1 MANSFL
7 DTSALVKY
15 YHPEEGTVGVT
26 RLVQERD
33 SRHYISRLGIVEA
46 QHAFA
51 IKLRTGEITETDFE
65 GLRQRFLGDIAQ
77 GQFQPVRVTEPHYR
91 EAERLIVAYRRRR
104 FRTLDALQLA
114 VALDL
119 HRRGMI
125 DDFVCADTSLCEAAQ
140 EQALSIVNPVQP

>member
-15 YHPEEGTVGVT
+15 YHPEDGTVEVT
-26 RLVQERD
+26 RFVQERS

-65 GLRQRFLGDIAQ
+65 GLRQRLLRDIAQ
-77 GQFQPVRVTEPHYR
+77 GQFQHVRVTEPHYR

-104 FRTLDALQLA
+104 CCTLDALQLA

-119 HRRGMI
+119 HRRDMT
-125 DDFVCADTSLCEAAQ
+125 DYFVCADIRLCETAQ
-140 EQALSIVNPVQP
+140 EEGL

>member
-15 YHPEEGTVGVT
+15 YHPEEGTVEVT

-46 QHAFA
+46 QHGFA

-77 GQFQPVRVTEPHYR
+77 GQFQSVRVTEAHYR
-91 EAERLIVAYRRRR
+91 EAERLIVTYRRRR

-114 VALDL
+114 IALDL
-119 HRRGMI
+119 HRRGMT
-125 DDFVCADTSLCEAAQ
+125 DYLVCADTNLCETAQ
-140 EQALSIVNPVQP
+140 EQGLFIVNPVQP

>member
-15 YHPEEGTVGVT
+15 YHPEDGTVEVT
-26 RLVQERD
+26 RFVQER
-33 SRHYISRLGIVEA
+33 SARYYISRLGIVEA

-65 GLRQRFLGDIAQ
+65 GLRQRLLRDIAQ
-77 GQFQPVRVTEPHYR
+77 GQFQHVRVTEPHYR
-91 EAERLIVAYRRRR
+91 EAERLIVAYTRRRC
-104 FRTLDALQLA
+104 RTLDALQLA

-119 HRRGMI
+119 HRRDMT
-125 DDFVCADTSLCEAAQ
+125 DYFVCADIRLCETAQ
-140 EQALSIVNPVQP
+140 EEGLLIVNPVQP